1 MANAGSTGRTASCL
15 TFRKYL
21 ASLVL
26 SDGLPAAVLR
36 LRPMFERFAEEIA
49 AEDEG

>member
-1 MANAGSTGRTASCL
+1 MATRGRRAAGFVLNVQEYS
-15 TFRKYL
+15 